1 MTPTHKYTQ
10 LTRYKSRDVFG
21 RTYSDVYSDC
31 TISYNTGKFIKLKVQ
46 ATNDVRHGKGG
57 STWKRKQIK
66 NVGPTPLKVSNWV
79 FSHIDDVNKPV
90 KEYSFGDISQIVGRA
105 IVITPLM
112 FFLNFAVNPGGG
124 EIRNGGNYDPVPYRY
139 FGRAKTSRNHMDDN
153 VYGNPLGRETQ
164 FQKTITERPAIFATS
179 HTEKTPRAASDRTE
193 RILLPR
199 RLCWLDTKPQ
209 TVVQDGEEYQ
219 VYQSTDVEQ
228 WMKQNK
234 SHCPEYL
241 FIAWRGS
248 QFNTDSYEDRE
259 VLHEL
264 ARRATKEAG
273 LSCYWISEKC
283 FSGPKEKLAL
293 DVWRMSDIVRGSS
306 GMAIVLGKLPEED
319 ASAHQQQNSNKDPCY
334 ALLSS
339 WSQSI
344 WTFPELLL
352 SKGSKITCYY
362 VSEGEEEPLSPD
374 IADLYQ
380 DSAAPQYG
388 TIRKQVI
395 PKNQFAARCLEA
407 SRDRY
412 QVRRLIDHY
421 SGNLK
426 LSDLELTTVA
436 LECFSARQAG
446 SQYLPGDYSYALM
459 GLLGRRPPVH
469 PSDSAFLA
477 FARLSLE
484 NYNNRLFERMLC
496 LLQGEEQLWYDTTD
510 LYGARLWDIEPSVQ
524 VAGIGV
530 YNEQEAEM
538 DAMNKYEFDQEFF
551 HRDDDG
557 IISEKVLP
565 TSPLSQPKRQ
575 YFPQTY
581 SPSVMSHSQTHLT
594 SRSQASFHSQ
604 APLNSPPLPS
614 HPAYNS
620 PLQKSWSPSPTVTEM
635 TEFPSPS
642 PQQQKQEPSHTR
654 LDPQTDTIILD
665 GCLAATVHWSG
676 FCTPFTTSY
685 PSLLRR
691 ILKWLLRINVIPLL
705 IGTILALIPW
715 PPVSTLGGFFLFW
728 ALTVLVFSPFI
739 IRLLYGG
746 KFWGVQ
752 PFFFGFEGYMPI
764 SEIERKIWGAD
775 MGRLK
780 WSWYASSPL
789 AVHKIEEEG
798 RYIVS
803 EDPTVVEETR
813 RMVEEAKRAGP
824 GDMRVF
830 TLVDTYSMTATLFQ
844 ARRPPEALLICG
856 SEGGM
861 QRALGCSFEWTT
873 QTFYKETVLRLET
886 RVLDKMDR
894 IRRVRLGIKR
904 GQMEA
909 TPRTVL

>member
-10 LTRYKSRDVFG
+10 LTRHISRDVFG
-21 RTYSDVYSDC
+21 RTYSDVYSDS

-46 ATNDVRHGKGG
+46 ATDDVRHGKGG
-57 STWKRKQIK
+57 STWKRKKIK

-79 FSHIDDVNKPV
+79 FGHLDDVNKPIN
-90 KEYSFGDISQIVGRA
+90 EYSFGDIAQIVGRTIA
-105 IVITPLM
+105 ITPLM
-112 FFLNFAVNPGGG
+112 LFLNFAVNPGGG
-124 EIRNGGNYDPVPYRY
+124 EVRNGGNYDPVPYRY
-139 FGRAKTSRNHMDDN
+139 FGRAKTSRNPMDDN
-153 VYGNPLGRETQ
+153 VNQHPLGKQTQ
-164 FQKTITERPAIFATS
+164 FQKTITERPVIFATPNS
-179 HTEKTPRAASDRTE
+179 EQTPRAAMDRTE

-199 RLCWLDTKPQ
+199 RLCWLETKPQ
-209 TVVQDGEEYQ
+209 AVVQDGGEYQ
-219 VYQSTDVEQ
+219 VYQSTDVKQ
-228 WMKQNK
+228 WMKQNTE
-234 SHCPEYL
+234 HCPEYL
-241 FIAWRGS
+241 FIAWRVS
-248 QFNTDSYEDRE
+248 QFNTDSFEDRE

-273 LSCYWISEKC
+273 LSCYWLSENC
-283 FSGPKEKLAL
+283 FSTSEEELSL

-306 GMAIVLGKLPEED
+306 GMAVVLGKLPDED
-319 ASAHQQQNSNKDPCY
+319 NSAPQQHDGNKDPCY

-352 SKGSKITCYY
+352 SKGSTITCYY
-362 VSEGEEEPLSPD
+362 LSEGEEEPMSPD
-374 IADLYQ
+374 IADLYH
-380 DSAAPQYG
+380 DSPASQYG

-412 QVRRLIDHY
+412 QARRLIDHY

-436 LECFSARQAG
+436 LECFSSRQAG

-469 PSDSAFLA
+469 RSDSAFLA

-496 LLQGEEQLWYDTTD
+496 LLQGEEQFWYDTSD
-510 LYGARLWDIEPSVQ
+510 VYGARLWDIEPSVQ

-530 YNEQEAEM
+530 YNEQEAGM
-538 DAMNKYEFDQEFF
+538 DAMGKHEFDQEFF
-551 HRDDDG
+551 HQDDG
-557 IISEKVLP
+557 GATSQKILP
-565 TSPLSQPKRQ
+565 PSPLPQPRHQ
-575 YFPQTY
+575 YSPKTY
-581 SPSVMSHSQTHLT
+581 SPSVVSQSQTHLT

-604 APLNSPPLPS
+604 AALNPPPITSHSVYNPS
-614 HPAYNS
+614 
-620 PLQKSWSPSPTVTEM
+620 LQKSWSPTVTEM
-635 TEFPSPS
+635 TELSSPS
-642 PQQQKQEPSHTR
+642 TKQQQQPEYSHAH
-654 LDPQTDTIILD
+654 LNPQTDTIILD
-665 GCLAATVHWSG
+665 GCLAATVHWSE

-685 PSLLRR
+685 PALFRR
-691 ILKWLLRINVIPLL
+691 ILKWLLRVNLIPLL

-715 PPVSTLGGFFLFW
+715 PSVSAFGGFLLFYS
-728 ALTVLVFSPFI
+728 LTVLVFSPFI
-739 IRLLYGG
+739 IRVLYGG

-752 PFFFGFEGYMPI
+752 PFFFGFEGYM
-764 SEIERKIWGAD
+764 SVGEIERKIWGAD

-789 AVHKIEEEG
+789 SVHKIEEEG

-813 RMVEEAKRAGP
+813 RLVEEAKRAGP

-904 GQMEA
+904 GQMEVMPKA
-909 TPRTVL
+909 VV

>member
-1 MTPTHKYTQ
+1 MTPTHNYTQ
-10 LTRYKSRDVFG
+10 LTRHKSRDVFG

-31 TISYNTGKFIKLKVQ
+31 TISHNSGRFIKLKVQ
-46 ATNDVRHGKGG
+46 ATDDVRNGKGG
-57 STWKRKQIK
+57 STWKRKEIK

-79 FSHIDDVNKPV
+79 FGHVDDVNKPV
-90 KEYSFGDISQIVGRA
+90 NEYSLGDVAQVVGRA
-105 IVITPLM
+105 LAITPLM
-112 FFLNFAVNPGGG
+112 LFLNFAVSPGGG
-124 EIRNGGNYDPVPYRY
+124 EVRNGGNYDPVPYRY
-139 FGRAKTSRNHMDDN
+139 FGRAKTSRNPLDDN
-153 VYGNPLGRETQ
+153 IHQREMQ
-164 FQKTITERPAIFATS
+164 FQKMITERPAIFAS
-179 HTEKTPRAASDRTE
+179 PHSEKTPRAASERTE

-199 RLCWLDTKPQ
+199 RLCWLETKPEV
-209 TVVQDGEEYQ
+209 VVQDGEEYR
-219 VYQSTDVEQ
+219 VYQSTDVKQ
-228 WMKQNK
+228 WMKQNAK
-234 SHCPEYL
+234 HCPEYL
-241 FIAWRGS
+241 FVAWRVS
-248 QFNTDSYEDRE
+248 QFTPSPQDKE

-273 LSCYWISEKC
+273 LSCYWISDNC
-283 FSGPKEKLAL
+283 FTASEEELSL

-306 GMAIVLGKLPEED
+306 GMAIALGRLPDED
-319 ASAHQQQNSNKDPCY
+319 ASADTNSNKDPCY

-352 SKGSKITCYY
+352 SKGSTITCYY
-362 VSEGEEEPLSPD
+362 LSEDDDETSPD
-374 IADLYQ
+374 ITDLYL
-380 DSAAPQYG
+380 DSPASQYG
-388 TIRKQVI
+388 TVRKQVI
-395 PKNQFAARCLEA
+395 PKNQFAARCLET

-421 SGNLK
+421 SGSLK

-436 LECFSARQAG
+436 LECFSSRQAG

-469 PSDSAFLA
+469 RSDSAFLA

-496 LLQGEEQLWYDTTD
+496 LLQNEEQVWYDTTD
-510 LYGARLWDIEPSVQ
+510 VYGARLWDIEPSVQ

-530 YNEQEAEM
+530 YNEKEVEM
-538 DAMNKYEFDQEFF
+538 DAVNKLEFDQEFF

-557 IISEKVLP
+557 GMSDKALP
-565 TSPLSQPKRQ
+565 PSPLSNPQRQ
-575 YFPQTY
+575 YP
-581 SPSVMSHSQTHLT
+581 PSVTSQAQTHLA
-594 SRSQASFHSQ
+594 SRSQVSFQSQ
-604 APLNSPPLPS
+604 APLR
-614 HPAYNS
+614 YNS
-620 PLQKSWSPSPTVTEM
+620 PLQKSWSPTVTEM
-635 TEFPSPS
+635 TELPNPST
-642 PQQQKQEPSHTR
+642 QQQKPAFSHAH
-654 LDPQTDTIILD
+654 LNPQTDTIILD
-665 GCLAATVHWSG
+665 GCLAATVHWSR
-676 FCTPFTTSY
+676 FCTPLTTSY
-685 PSLLRR
+685 PALFRR
-691 ILKWLLRINVIPLL
+691 ILKWLLRVNLIPLVV
-705 IGTILALIPW
+705 GTILALIPW
-715 PPVSTLGGFFLFW
+715 PPVSGFGAFLL
-728 ALTVLVFSPFI
+728 AYSLSILVASPFI
-739 IRLLYGG
+739 IRILYGG

-752 PFFFGFEGYMPI
+752 PFFFGFQGYMPI
-764 SEIERKIWGAD
+764 GEIERKIWGAD

-803 EDPTVVEETR
+803 EDPTVVESTR
-813 RMVEEAKRAGP
+813 RMVEEAKNAGP

-904 GQMEA
+904 GQMEV
-909 TPRTVL
+909 TPSTIL